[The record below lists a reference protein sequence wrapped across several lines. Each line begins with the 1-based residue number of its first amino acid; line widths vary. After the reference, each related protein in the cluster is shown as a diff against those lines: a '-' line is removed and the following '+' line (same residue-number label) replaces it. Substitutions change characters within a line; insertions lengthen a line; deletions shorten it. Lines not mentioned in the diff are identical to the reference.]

1 MRDRIAFIQPYGLAD
16 EGGGPKVLQGLLSN
30 APLEAISINTAVG
43 KSQPADLIPEI
54 HLPQRPSFGRL
65 EKTRLNR
72 IINSMQWFYRRSF
85 RNRLARTVVSERISL
100 MHAVAHS
107 WDCIDAF
114 KVAQNLKL
122 PFFLTVHDDL
132 IYALNK
138 QLGIKSAES
147 DLAQMWRQAR
157 LRFVISVELG
167 EEYCRR
173 YGRMEFIVVTDGLE
187 RIVSEPR
194 KLQPNSLRVYFMG
207 LLHLSYL
214 PNFATLLTALDNF
227 AERNPT
233 WNVSLTTRCGESG
246 ILPRPSHARLVE
258 LPFVK
263 ENPTSGDM
271 ANADLAYFPLP
282 FDSSQE
288 AFTRY
293 SLSTKMIGYL
303 GSGLPIL
310 FHGPE
315 CSAAHQLLLQ
325 HKAAQIVTSPDKTS
339 LLIGLN
345 DALRIYE
352 EIASAGLTLAKE
364 QFLLSATR
372 RRFWNPIVQMTSEAE
387 E

>member
-1 MRDRIAFIQPYGLAD
+1 
-16 EGGGPKVLQGLLSN
+16 
-30 APLEAISINTAVG
+30 
-43 KSQPADLIPEI
+43 
-54 HLPQRPSFGRL
+54 
-65 EKTRLNR
+65 
-72 IINSMQWFYRRSF
+72 
-85 RNRLARTVVSERISL
+85 
-100 MHAVAHS
+100 
-107 WDCIDAF
+107 
-114 KVAQNLKL
+114 
-122 PFFLTVHDDL
+122 
-132 IYALNK
+132 
-138 QLGIKSAES
+138 
-147 DLAQMWRQAR
+147 
-157 LRFVISVELG
+157 
-167 EEYCRR
+167 
-173 YGRMEFIVVTDGLE
+173 MEFIVVTDGLE

-233 WNVSLTTRCGESG
+233 WNVSLTTRCGVSG